1 VEIIRALLEH
11 SEQKE
16 LLSSKSNKI
25 YYGFKEKERLTESF
39 FVENPNTTLQEG
51 HRILYAVSHESC
63 IDRYIFEKISECGK
77 NFEGIFFNNL
87 KMLKFII
94 GLLKHA
100 LEVNP
105 SELLTSVRSSLKNF
119 NINSSSSIF
128 KFQVINLLTIAS
140 YVKPLEVDIF
150 STVLDALLVCDNETS
165 VKKNSR
171 SPSKSKKS
179 EHDIDFF
186 MKIIIVHIKNQLKG
200 LPKKPRINK
209 DVFINHYIRCL
220 YDSELGAFRDKP
232 SREKNEQLI
241 FNIIDV
247 FCQKIIKIDRPNCI
261 QFLVLFVANLDVK
274 LRSKPNFDGV
284 NSYFLHT
291 LIQQIY
297 SKQNQNYVKEKILL
311 YVYSYVKSCKL
322 SSHFIYTIIYYL
334 EQFLR
339 IISKRIVN
347 KIKNEYSQVKSFD
360 DFLTLDERSQSAL
373 LAIFN
378 NSLFIK
384 LIYFISMILNEN
396 LEELST
402 ENTIDI
408 INIFEAYFNKFMP
421 YLKIIIKFNAKARD
435 IFFNLN
441 KFLNNPMINDL
452 NENACMFSRTTESPV
467 KRPILMRSH
476 SNISKSSWSKCSFDS
491 FTSVYNNE
499 ASSVCSWSFQ
509 TDFLPFKKLTHSFFT
524 DHIRKYFKDCELYPG
539 LKDCGKDTENSLN
552 FSQLPSKKNSF
563 HDNEMEFPAPR
574 KSIKQW

>member
-1 VEIIRALLEH
+1 MEIIRALLEH

-16 LLSSKSNKI
+16 LLGSKSNKI

-51 HRILYAVSHESC
+51 RRILYAISHESC
-63 IDRYIFEKISECGK
+63 IDRYIFEKIAESGK
-77 NFEGIFFNNL
+77 NFEGIFFNNI

-94 GLLKHA
+94 GLLRLA
-100 LEVNP
+100 AEAN
-105 SELLTSVRSSLKNF
+105 SAELLASVRTSLKSL
-119 NINSSSSIF
+119 NINSSSPVF
-128 KFQVINLLTIAS
+128 KFQVINLLTVAS
-140 YVKPLEVDIF
+140 YVKSLEVDIF
-150 STVLDALLVCDNETS
+150 NFLLDALLVCDNETS

-171 SPSKSKKS
+171 SPSNNKKS
-179 EHDIDFF
+179 ENDIDFF
-186 MKIIIVHIKNQLKG
+186 MKVIIHHLKNQFKG
-200 LPKKPRINK
+200 LPKKLRVNK

-220 YDSELGAFRDKP
+220 YDSELAAFRNNCP
-232 SREKNEQLI
+232 REKNEQLI
-241 FNIIDV
+241 FNIIDT
-247 FCQKIIKIDRPNCI
+247 FCQKIIKIDRPSCI
-261 QFLVLFVANLDVK
+261 QFLVFFVANMDTK
-274 LRSKPNFDGV
+274 LRTKPNFDGV

-291 LIQQIY
+291 LIHQIY
-297 SKQNQNYVKEKILL
+297 SKQNQNYVKERILL

-322 SSHFIYTIIYYL
+322 GSHFIYTIIYYL

-339 IISKRIVN
+339 IISKRIVK
-347 KIKNEYSQVKSFD
+347 KIKTEYSQIKNFD
-360 DFLTLDERSQSAL
+360 DFLALDERSQSAL
-373 LAIFN
+373 LSIFN

-384 LIYFISMILNEN
+384 LIHFISMILNEN

-421 YLKIIIKFNAKARD
+421 YLKIIIKLNAKARD
-435 IFFNLN
+435 VFFTLN

-452 NENACMFSRTTESPV
+452 NENVCVFSRTTDSPV
-467 KRPILMRSH
+467 KRLVLRSH

-499 ASSVCSWSFQ
+499 TSSVCSWSFH
-509 TDFLPFKKLTHSFFT
+509 TDFLPFRKLTHSFFT

-539 LKDCGKDTENSLN
+539 LRDCGKDTENSLN

-563 HDNEMEFPAPR
+563 HDPEMDFPVAR